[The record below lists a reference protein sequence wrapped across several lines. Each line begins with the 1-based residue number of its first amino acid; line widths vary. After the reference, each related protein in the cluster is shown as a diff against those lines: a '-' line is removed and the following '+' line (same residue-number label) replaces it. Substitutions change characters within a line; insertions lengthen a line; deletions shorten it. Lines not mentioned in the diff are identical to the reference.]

1 MKVCP
6 ICEKG
11 SRIVG
16 RRVALRAT
24 RYNPTKKS
32 RKYPNLQWAFLL
44 SGERVKICAKCLK
57 KNKQLEIKTKIIN
70 KKIKI

>member
-6 ICEKG
+6 ICDKG

-32 RKYPNLQWAFLL
+32 RKYPNLQSATL
-44 SGERVKICAKCLK
+44 SSGKKIKICAKCLK
-57 KNKQLEIKTKIIN
+57 KNRHLSL
-70 KKIKI
+70 